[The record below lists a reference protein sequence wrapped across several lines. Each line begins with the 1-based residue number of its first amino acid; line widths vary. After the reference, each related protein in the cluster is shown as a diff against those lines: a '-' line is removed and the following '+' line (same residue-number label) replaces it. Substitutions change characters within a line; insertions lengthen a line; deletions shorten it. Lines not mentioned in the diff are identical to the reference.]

1 MEKVKNQDLINPSNY
16 VPNKKKVDPK
26 VGSHIIMILAILF
39 IMVPMYIMIITSITS
54 PVEANDAEFHWWP
67 EMGVTGYAYQTAFT
81 RKMAGN
87 SLIQSFLNTMWI
99 YLPSVA
105 IGVFMSA
112 MAAFSFAKL
121 DFILK
126 GPMFAILMATLT
138 LPNCMGTVSS
148 FLIYDKIGWI
158 NTPLPL
164 MVPRMMGGIGIVFFL
179 RQFYMGLPDD
189 LIGAANID
197 GLGEIGVFFRIM
209 LPISIP
215 ALLSQFILQFIGA
228 YNEYLPPLLYLHDAR
243 MYTLQISLAF
253 FTEAYVQNWPLRMAG
268 CVIAMVPLIV
278 LYLLSQKFILKG
290 VAITS
295 GLKG

>member
-1 MEKVKNQDLINPSNY
+1 MEKVKNDVINPANY
-16 VPNKKKVDPK
+16 VPNKKKVDPMI
-26 VGSHIIMILAILF
+26 GSHIIMILAVLF
-39 IMVPMYIMIITSITS
+39 IMVPMYIMIITSVTS

-67 EMGVTGYAYQTAFT
+67 EMGLTGYAYETAFT

-87 SLIQSFLNTMWI
+87 SLLQSFLNTMWI

-105 IGVFMSA
+105 VGVFMSA
-112 MAAFSFAKL
+112 MAAFAFAKL
-121 DFILK
+121 DFFLK

-164 MVPRMMGGIGIVFFL
+164 MVPRMLGSIGIVFFL

-209 LPISIP
+209 LPISLP
-215 ALLSQFILQFIGA
+215 ALLSQFILNFIGA
-228 YNEYLPPLLYLHDAR
+228 YNEYLPPLLYIHDAR
-243 MYTLQISLAF
+243 LYTLQISLAF

-268 CVIAMVPLIV
+268 CVIAMVPLII

-290 VAITS
+290 VAISS